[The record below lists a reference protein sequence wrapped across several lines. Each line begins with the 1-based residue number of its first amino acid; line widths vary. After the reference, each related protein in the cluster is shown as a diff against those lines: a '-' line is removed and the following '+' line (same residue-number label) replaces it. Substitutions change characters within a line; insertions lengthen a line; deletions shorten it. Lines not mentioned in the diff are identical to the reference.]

1 MSSITC
7 MEVRPELLAEA
18 SADVLVFCESIKNV
32 ADHTSNCGKLC
43 GEIRGLNEMLKNN
56 PLDACVLFA
65 QIFCIREL
73 ANVTD
78 EHGNTHVFAR
88 HKNARFVCKDKGG
101 KECVKNIMRVIEN
114 MEAVLVGLCSTG
126 LEPYPR
132 SDIKR
137 LLVELEHLAT
147 SI

>member
-18 SADVLVFCESIKNV
+18 SADVLAFCESIKNV

-56 PLDACVLFA
+56 PLDAFVLLA

-78 EHGNTHVFAR
+78 EHGRRHVFAR
-88 HKNARFVCKDKGG
+88 HKNARFVYKDNSG
-101 KECVKNIMRVIEN
+101 KECM
-114 MEAVLVGLCSTG
+114 ME
-126 LEPYPR
+126 
-132 SDIKR
+132 
-137 LLVELEHLAT
+137 
-147 SI
+147 